1 MVRAASKLAKQD
13 AVKVSDLNLEGSED
27 DKVRKV
33 EKLIML

>member
-1 MVRAASKLAKQD
+1 MAKQD
-13 AVKVSDLNLEGSED
+13 MVKLCDLELEGSED